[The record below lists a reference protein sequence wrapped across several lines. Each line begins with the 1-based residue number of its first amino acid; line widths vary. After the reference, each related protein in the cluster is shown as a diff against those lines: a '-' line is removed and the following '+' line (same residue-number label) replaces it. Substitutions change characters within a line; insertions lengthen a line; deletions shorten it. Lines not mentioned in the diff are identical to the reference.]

1 MNEPILP
8 ENLVG
13 ILKKID
19 SQTDAKLSELARLAE
34 LDLAEDYVGA
44 DLSGEDLSK
53 DSLREANF
61 SDVNFSNA
69 NLSHTDLTEANLSR
83 ANLTG
88 AKLTGAK
95 LINANLTGAE
105 LVETD
110 FMNADLSGADLIGT
124 DFSNANLNDANLTK
138 VTWTRACLRYAN
150 LTGANLIN
158 ACLRDADLSGADLKN
173 SDLSNANLI
182 DANLTNADLSNAN
195 LTNADLSNANLPVAN
210 FSGANLKSSNLNN
223 TNLSGANL
231 ANANLSNTNLAE
243 ADLSGANLE
252 NTDLSNANLAKADL
266 SGANLKNSNL
276 SNTNLID
283 ANFTNSNLND
293 TDFTNV
299 VSSRVNLTNF
309 VYKNTNQ
316 RKSPIKAFEE
326 LLKADRKILSAA
338 SELEHSENIL
348 DTICKKIQKQFGFD
362 FVSIS
367 LVMPEKNTIEAVYG
381 TGIAQKWVGQARHSL
396 EEIEEGERLRDIQ
409 ADIVKTCQTEII
421 SGWDERFDLGVY
433 NRFGHDS
440 LVRIFTPIFLFYDDR
455 KNIIDNWFKS
465 YKWEKNFIQKPQDK
479 PTVFYMEQLPST
491 PEVIGTLEAGYTNR
505 NQIISKEKASSLAQ
519 LLAEQALEIRRV
531 SLHYVLETIAESA
544 RRFFNANLATLH
556 FLWDSERGTE
566 GKFIYEVFK
575 GSIGSEPLEEFS
587 PRKDGLG
594 WKAIHEN
601 KVKVIYFSQENKNLN
616 ISFCKKA
623 HKRGSNVYAAFPLL
637 INVKGEKSSN
647 PDLIGVLYVHFWEE
661 SQFTKD
667 LERLGIHFVNKAVD
681 AITSIIKYQRVRE
694 EVRQL
699 SALHYVTQS
708 FNEIGSDLVSYIAWN
723 TLNALAADVVIIYEF
738 IQAKRTFQIPPN
750 YAGKLLYPKEMTI
763 ESPWRL
769 IEGGNDIYDYNFFK
783 DSSFTIREKIKSVA
797 GILLK
802 VNNDLVGVMFINY
815 RRVHNFSG
823 EEKQII
829 NSLASSAA
837 TAIDKQR
844 WSQTRGNIG
853 LEIVTNQENLKLI
866 VQKAVEITGAD
877 VGEITIFDQ
886 TGKEVI
892 TQESYTIDEQ
902 SEDFD
907 IHSKTSK
914 NIIDLLKVYERPKLI
929 YDVKAEQGYTAYFDN
944 TSSELSVSLWD
955 QDKCQRGVL
964 IVGSY
969 QKGKFQQLDLQKLE
983 DIASLALI
991 AVQYAEKDKTIREDT
1006 INTVV
1011 NLYSKSLTRI
1021 NNDVST
1027 TKVVLSIL
1035 KKLISNLDDEN
1046 NVEQKSIIS
1055 DLENI
1060 SLNEPNLKQ
1069 IISDLNENN
1078 VIDSKHK
1085 VNDSLG
1091 LLDEVDKTLKTLT
1104 HSVSQ

>member
-1 MNEPILP
+1 MDEPILP
-8 ENLVG
+8 KKLVD
-13 ILKKID
+13 ILQTID
-19 SQTDAKLSELARLAE
+19 NMPDAKLSELAKVAE

-44 DLSGEDLSK
+44 DLSGEDISG

-61 SDVNFSNA
+61 SDVNFSNT
-69 NLSHTDLTEANLSR
+69 NLSHTDLSIANLSC
-83 ANLTG
+83 AN
-88 AKLTGAK
+88 LTGAK
-95 LINANLTGAE
+95 LINANLNGAE
-105 LVETD
+105 LIKTN
-110 FMNADLSGADLIGT
+110 FTNADLSGADLIGT

-138 VTWTRACLRYAN
+138 ATLIKACLRYAN

-158 ACLRDADLSGADLKN
+158 ACLRDADLSDADLKN
-173 SDLSNANLI
+173 SDLSNANLV

-195 LTNADLSNANLPVAN
+195 LTNADLSNANLPEAN
-210 FSGANLKSSNLNN
+210 LSGANLKSSNFNN
-223 TNLSGANL
+223 TNLINANF
-231 ANANLSNTNLAE
+231 ANANLSNANLAE

-266 SGANLKNSNL
+266 TGANLKNSNL
-276 SNTNLID
+276 SNTNL
-283 ANFTNSNLND
+283 ND
-293 TDFTNV
+293 TDLTNV
-299 VSSRVNLTNF
+299 VSIRDNLTNNRF
-309 VYKNTNQ
+309 KNTNQ

-348 DTICKKIQKQFGFD
+348 DSICKKIQKQFCFD

-381 TGIAQKWVGQARHSL
+381 TGIAKKWVGQARHSL

-433 NRFGHDS
+433 NRFGHDN
-440 LVRIFTPIFLFYDDR
+440 LVRIFTPIFLFYDER
-455 KNIIDNWFKS
+455 KNIIDDWFKS
-465 YKWEKNFIQKPQDK
+465 YNWGKNFIQKPQDK
-479 PTVFYMEQLPST
+479 PIVFCMEQLPST

-505 NQIISKEKASSLAQ
+505 DQIISKETASSLAQ
-519 LLAEQALEIRRV
+519 LVAEQALEIRRV

-594 WKAIHEN
+594 WKAIDEK
-601 KVKVIYFSQENKNLN
+601 KVKVIYFSQQNKNLN
-616 ISFCKKA
+616 ISFCNKA
-623 HKRGSNVYAAFPLL
+623 HMRGTKVYAAFPLL
-637 INVKGEKSSN
+637 INVPEEKLSN
-647 PDLIGVLYVHFWEE
+647 SILIGVLYVHFWEE
-661 SQFTKD
+661 SQFTRD
-667 LERLGIHFVNKAVD
+667 LERLGNHFANKAVD

-763 ESPWRL
+763 ESPWSL
-769 IEGGNDIYDYNFFK
+769 IEGGNDIYDFIFFK
-783 DSSFTIREKIKSVA
+783 DSPFAIREKIKSAA

-844 WSQTRGNIG
+844 WSQTRGNIE
-853 LEIVTNQENLKLI
+853 LEIVTNQENIKLI

-902 SEDFD
+902 SEDFH
-907 IHSKTSK
+907 IHTKTSK
-914 NIIDLLKVYERPKLI
+914 NIIDLLKVYQRPKLI
-929 YDVKAEQGYTAYFDN
+929 YDVKAEQGYTAYFEN

-969 QKGKFQQLDLQKLE
+969 QKGKFQQRDLQKLE

-991 AVQYAEKDKTIREDT
+991 AVQYAEKDKTIREDI
-1006 INTVV
+1006 INTVL
-1011 NLYSKSLTRI
+1011 NLYSKSLTPI
-1021 NNDVST
+1021 KNDVST
-1027 TKVVLSIL
+1027 TKVVLSIS
-1035 KKLISNLDDEN
+1035 KKLISNSDDEN

-1055 DLENI
+1055 DLENM

-1078 VIDSKHK
+1078 VGDSKQK
-1085 VNDSLG
+1085 GNDSLG
-1091 LLDEVDKTLKTLT
+1091 LLDEVDKNWKTLA
-1104 HSVSQ
+1104 HSVS